1 MREINNEAQRKAP
14 EYGTGIP
21 APTSIA
27 GNGASSLVC
36 AATEISDTDTTR
48 TMKKKNTPLQ
58 MLTCAIFP
66 PKNNTH
72 SLSLSDTN
80 TDF

>member
-1 MREINNEAQRKAP
+1 MRDINNEAQTKAP

-27 GNGASSLVC
+27 GNGASSLVF

-48 TMKKKNTPLQ
+48 AMKNTTLQ
-58 MLTCAIFP
+58 MLTCAIFLT
-66 PKNNTH
+66 KTH
-72 SLSLSDTN
+72 TLSDTN
-80 TDF
+80 RDF